1 MAACRYLNFNLF
13 VMIEKMKS
21 RNVKLKWMN
30 GIPPVMK
37 RVALLIPQ
45 YNEGKNFDLLHRLNY
60 FMSLAKEHK
69 TWMDVILIDDGST
82 DSSFLQIESFV
93 REHPDAFYF
102 ASVKPN
108 AMKVGALYLVS
119 EAVKHEYVI
128 LSDFD
133 TDLLHLSN
141 LPASL
146 DILDKDLRQ
155 IGCYF
160 KMIPFSG
167 SGSCFRL
174 QQLEY
179 SFARMYYKFHRKD
192 NSVPVMPGAG
202 SCFKRELL
210 LEVYAFHSGLRN
222 GEDREATILAL
233 KMGMETMYTKDVLAL
248 TRPPLTFR
256 TLLTQRNRWYLGYI
270 ETFLKEKEF
279 YMKMLV
285 RFKRIGLRTL
295 QDALGIVGLLL
306 LPLEILLVSL
316 ISIKFAIYALIG
328 VYLTS
333 VSYYFLLFLSNRDER
348 IEIKGRNVQLIV
360 IYPLFWL
367 LISFLA
373 WWNAAMAYRR
383 KIGKKEDG
391 QGVVIALRN
400 QDQDLLLE
408 EAANEN

>member
-1 MAACRYLNFNLF
+1 
-13 VMIEKMKS
+13 
-21 RNVKLKWMN
+21 
-30 GIPPVMK
+30 
-37 RVALLIPQ
+37 
-45 YNEGKNFDLLHRLNY
+45 
-60 FMSLAKEHK
+60 
-69 TWMDVILIDDGST
+69 
-82 DSSFLQIESFV
+82 
-93 REHPDAFYF
+93 
-102 ASVKPN
+102 
-108 AMKVGALYLVS
+108 
-119 EAVKHEYVI
+119 
-128 LSDFD
+128 
-133 TDLLHLSN
+133 
-141 LPASL
+141 
-146 DILDKDLRQ
+146 
-155 IGCYF
+155 
-160 KMIPFSG
+160 
-167 SGSCFRL
+167 
-174 QQLEY
+174 
-179 SFARMYYKFHRKD
+179 
-192 NSVPVMPGAG
+192 
-202 SCFKRELL
+202 
-210 LEVYAFHSGLRN
+210 
-222 GEDREATILAL
+222 
-233 KMGMETMYTKDVLAL
+233 
-248 TRPPLTFR
+248 
-256 TLLTQRNRWYLGYI
+256 
-270 ETFLKEKEF
+270 
-279 YMKMLV
+279 MKMLV